1 MDIPIEILIE
11 EVRKRKELEA
21 ENERPRLQLEIEP
34 PEYEP
39 EIKQE
44 DSERGEYIFDIS
56 GDEEPE
62 EESSRGVV
70 VIEL

>member
-11 EVRKRKELEA
+11 EERKRKELEA

-44 DSERGEYIFDIS
+44 DSERGEYTFDIS
-56 GDEEPE
+56 GDEPE
-62 EESSRGVV
+62 EESSRGVI